1 MFHVMSPFLMSQ
13 SETIVSLQ
21 LVQMALW
28 WKMFG
33 KTGFTYY
40 LLANTN
46 NICTKY
52 CKACQYL
59 NYSPGFKL
67 WHRCSMPAIPTY
79 EDYISSTPPSSK
91 KLVFPDF
98 KTFHNKISNYFTLCW
113 MFCRY
118 FFIHPIAEKDV
129 NNYRIFNVEWQ
140 LVLTKKKFQQSLT
153 CLLSWTGNCFVF

>member
-13 SETIVSLQ
+13 SETIASLQ
-21 LVQMALW
+21 LVHWQYD
-28 WKMFG
+28 G
-33 KTGFTYY
+33 KCLGRQETYY

-52 CKACQYL
+52 CKTCQYL
-59 NYSPGFKL
+59 NYSSVFKL
-67 WHRCSMPAIPTY
+67 RHRCSMPAIPTY

-129 NNYRIFNVEWQ
+129 NNYRIFNVEWSTACFDNF
-140 LVLTKKKFQQSLT
+140 VSTIT
-153 CLLSWTGNCFVF
+153 DLSS